1 MTKEQAGKRI
11 KELSIELD
19 EHNYKYY
26 VLSHPTISDYE
37 FDKLLEELISLEK
50 QFPEFLSPHSPSQ
63 RVGGAITKDFAT
75 VVHKYPMMSLGNTYS
90 EEDLRDFDQRVR
102 KLLPDDKIEYVCE
115 LKFDGV
121 AIGLTYKDGELVR
134 AVTRG
139 DGLQGDDV
147 TANVKTIRSIPLKLK
162 KGDYPAEFE
171 IRGEIILPRKEFDR
185 MNAELA
191 AQLKEDGFSEEEI
204 NERLYR
210 NPRNTA
216 SGTLKQQDSSIVA
229 TRNLDC
235 FLYAL
240 YGDNL
245 SFKTHFESLDKA
257 REWGFKVSDKTRLCS
272 NLEEVMHY
280 INEWEHRRE
289 KLGFEIDGVVIK
301 VNNYL
306 QQQELGFTSKVPRWA
321 IAYKYKAEAA
331 ATTLNDIGYQ
341 VGRTGAITPVAHLK
355 PVTLAGTIVKRASL
369 HNADQIEKL
378 DLRIGDTVFVEKGGE
393 IIPKITGVDLSKRLA
408 HASKVKYITHCPE
421 CNTELIRIEG
431 EANHY
436 CPNENGCPPQIVGR
450 LIHFTSRKAM
460 NIEGLGGE
468 TVDLLFREGLV
479 HNIADIYDLKKEQ
492 IMGLERM
499 GDKSASNIIEGINK
513 SKKIPFERVLY
524 AIGIRYAGD
533 TVARKLARHFKNID
547 ALMNANFEQL
557 IEAPEIGEKIAA
569 SVLKHFADIE
579 KRKVIERLKHAG
591 LQIEIKQDASN
602 QTLSEKLK
610 GITIVVTGTFKNY
623 ERDQLKKL
631 IEQHGGKNGS
641 SVTGKTNYLLAG
653 DDCGPSKLEK
663 AEKMKVKIINEE
675 QFEEMIR

>member
-11 KELSIELD
+11 KELSHELD

-26 VLSHPTISDYE
+26 VQSNPTISDYE

-90 EEDLRDFDQRVR
+90 EEELRDFDQRVR
-102 KLLPDDKIEYVCE
+102 KILSDEKIEYVCE

-139 DGLQGDDV
+139 DGVQGDDV

-162 KGDYPAEFE
+162 KGDFPAEFV

-191 AQLKEDGFSEEEI
+191 AQLTEDGFSDDEI

-216 SGTLKQQDSSIVA
+216 SGTLKQQDSAIVA

-240 YGDNL
+240 YGDNF

-257 REWGFKVSDKTRLCS
+257 REWGFKVSDKVCLCS
-272 NLEEVMHY
+272 NLKVVMQY
-280 INEWEHRRE
+280 INEWEHKRE

-301 VNNYL
+301 VNNYR

-331 ATTLNDIGYQ
+331 ATVLNNIGYQ

-355 PVTLAGTIVKRASL
+355 PVTLAGTVVKRASL

-393 IIPKITGVDLSKRLA
+393 IIPKITAVDLSKRPA
-408 HASKVKYITHCPE
+408 HAAKVKYITHCPE
-421 CNTELIRIEG
+421 CNTELIRNEG

-499 GDKSASNIIEGINK
+499 GDKSAGNIIEGINK
-513 SKKIPFERVLY
+513 SKEIAFERVLY
-524 AIGIRYAGD
+524 AIGIRYVGD

-557 IEAPEIGEKIAA
+557 IEAPEIGEKIAE
-569 SVLKHFADIE
+569 SVLKHFADDE
-579 KRKVIERLKHAG
+579 KRKVVERLKLAG
-591 LQIEIKQDASN
+591 LQFEIKQDASN
-602 QTLSEKLK
+602 QTLSDKLK

-663 AEKMKVKIINEE
+663 AEKMKVKVISEE
-675 QFEEMIR
+675 QFDEMIS